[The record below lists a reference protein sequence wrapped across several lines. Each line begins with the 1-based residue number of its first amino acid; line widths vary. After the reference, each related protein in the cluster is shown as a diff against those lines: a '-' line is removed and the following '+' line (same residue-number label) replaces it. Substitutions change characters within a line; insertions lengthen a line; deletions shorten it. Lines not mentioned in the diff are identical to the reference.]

1 MKALVLALLFFLVV
15 ASEAKQF
22 SQCELASLLKQQ
34 GMAGFER
41 VSLENW
47 ICMVAHES
55 SFDTQA
61 VGRINRNGSR
71 DYGIFQI
78 NSRYWCNNNQ
88 GHSHNMCNKPC
99 SDFLN
104 DDIIDDIACAKRVVS
119 DHNGMNAWEGWKKN
133 CKGRDLSQWTQ
144 DCNL

>member
-1 MKALVLALLFFLVV
+1 MKTLVLTLLFFLVV
-15 ASEAKQF
+15 ASEAKRL

-34 GMAGFER
+34 GMAGFAG

-47 ICMVAHES
+47 VCMVAHES

-61 VGRINRNGSR
+61 MNRKNKNRSV

-78 NSRYWCNNNQ
+78 NSHYWCNDNR
-88 GHSHNMCNKPC
+88 GHSHNTCNKPC

-119 DHNGMNAWEGWKKN
+119 DPKGMNAWEGWKNN
-133 CKGRDLSQWTQ
+133 CRGRDLSRWTQ
-144 DCNL
+144 GCNL